1 MVLLGLV
8 YAGWISS
15 VQVLTGIRWLDG
27 SIGVLLGLY
36 ICSHPAANAVDLL
49 FFQRAALRQMSS
61 EWPGIG
67 WLGLNLLVLVI
78 GWVAI
83 MIGVMRIAGIAV

>member
-1 MVLLGLV
+1 L
-8 YAGWISS
+8 AGVRRLIFRE
-15 VQVLTGIRWLDG
+15 VLTGIRWLTA
-27 SIGVLLGLY
+27 VLACPGLY

-83 MIGVMRIAGIAV
+83 MIGVMRIAGFAV